1 MLMPQFSAWGRSLV
15 ATAAVVVL
23 AAPMALAADQAALNR
38 LVADAGKA
46 ATQRLIIW
54 QNGKPVL
61 DKRWSGNN
69 EALQPI
75 MHITAPISALAISC
89 LLADGRI
96 DDLEDSATA
105 YFPEWKNTPKAA
117 INVAHIQ
124 WGRTGLT
131 DDGAAIGTLFTR
143 PDMVGYFASRPLEHE
158 VGEHFNVESAVLIA
172 RVVQKAAGEPID
184 KYLQRRLFGPMGI
197 TQTRWRRDKAGNVD
211 TATGLWLKPTDLAK
225 IGELIRLDGRFNG
238 KQHIPADYIQ
248 DATLAAGAEDGVLTS
263 DDPGLEVGDFWHIG
277 QRFVLQPDVFQRLQ
291 ERGFPNARKL
301 APLVNRPFASRMAY
315 VEAAVKLTN
324 SETYRNMN
332 EAESRFGG
340 LGFSIL
346 VGREYGVEA
355 SDFLGQTLY
364 INPTTKLVMVRTV
377 PWNGAPV
384 SRSYP
389 QFAFDDVGD
398 RANRAFGGK

>member
-1 MLMPQFSAWGRSLV
+1 MLMPKFTAWGRSLV
-15 ATAAVVVL
+15 AAAAVVVL
-23 AAPMALAADQAALNR
+23 AAPLALAADQAALNR
-38 LVADAGKA
+38 LVADAGKTG
-46 ATQRLIIW
+46 TQRLIIW

-96 DDLEDSATA
+96 EDLEDSATA

-124 WGRTGLT
+124 WGRTGLS
-131 DDGAAIGTLFTR
+131 DGGAVIGAIYSQ
-143 PDMVGYFASRPLEHE
+143 PNMVTYLASRPLEHE
-158 VGEHFNVESAVLIA
+158 IGEHYDVDSAVLIG

-248 DATLAAGAEDGVLTS
+248 DATLAAGAEDGKLTS
-263 DDPGLEVGDFWHIG
+263 DDPGLEVGDYWHIG
-277 QRFVLQPDVFQRLQ
+277 QRFVLRPEDLKRLEQ
-291 ERGFPNARKL
+291 HGFPNARKL
-301 APLVNRPFASRMAY
+301 APLVNQAFASRMAY
-315 VEAAVKLTN
+315 VEAAVKLTSN
-324 SETYRNMN
+324 ETYRNMN
-332 EAESRFGG
+332 EAERRFGG
-340 LGFSIL
+340 LGFSIA

-355 SDFLGQTLY
+355 SDFLGQMLY

-377 PWNGAPV
+377 PWNGAPI

-389 QFAFDDVGD
+389 QVAFDDVGD
-398 RANRAFGGK
+398 RTNRAFGGK

>member
-1 MLMPQFSAWGRSLV
+1 MFAHLSSAWGRSLV

-23 AAPMALAADQAALNR
+23 AAPVALAADQAALNR
-38 LVADAGKA
+38 LVADAAKTG
-46 ATQRLIIW
+46 TQRMIIW

-89 LLADGRI
+89 LLEDGRI
-96 DDLEDSATA
+96 ADLEASATA
-105 YFPEWKNTPKAA
+105 YFPEWKNTPKSA
-117 INVAHIQ
+117 INLAHIQ

-131 DDGAAIGTLFTR
+131 DNSAAIGTLFTR
-143 PDMVGYFASRPLEHE
+143 PDMVAYFASRPLEHE
-158 VGEHFNVESAVLIA
+158 VGAHFNDESAVLIA

-184 KYLQRRLFGPMGI
+184 KYLQRRLFTPMGI

-211 TATGLWLKPTDLAK
+211 TATGLWLKPSDLAK
-225 IGELIRLDGRFNG
+225 VGELIRLDGRFNG
-238 KQHIPADYIQ
+238 KQHLPADYIQ
-248 DATLAAGAEDGVLTS
+248 DATLAGEDAA
-263 DDPGLEVGDFWHIG
+263 VGDYWRIG
-277 QRFVLQPDVFQRLQ
+277 QRFVLKPEDLQRLQ
-291 ERGFPNARKL
+291 QHGFPNARKL
-301 APLVNRPFASRMAY
+301 APMVNRTFPSRLPF
-315 VEAAVKLTN
+315 VEEAARLAGN
-324 SETYRNMN
+324 ETYRNMN
-332 EAESRFGG
+332 DAEKRFGG
-340 LGFSIL
+340 LPYTIA

-355 SDFLGQTLY
+355 SDYLGQTLY

-384 SRSYP
+384 TRSYP
-389 QFAFDDVGD
+389 HFAFDDMGD

>member
-1 MLMPQFSAWGRSLV
+1 MFMPKFSAWGRSLV
-15 ATAAVVVL
+15 AAAAVVVL
-23 AAPMALAADQAALNR
+23 AAPLALAADQAALNR
-38 LVADAGKA
+38 LVADAGKTG
-46 ATQRLIIW
+46 TQRLIIW
-54 QNGKPVL
+54 QNGKLVL

-124 WGRTGLT
+124 WGRTGLS
-131 DDGAAIGTLFTR
+131 DGGAVIGAIYSL
-143 PDMVGYFASRPLEHE
+143 PNMVTYLASRPLEHE
-158 VGEHFNVESAVLIA
+158 VGEHYDVDSAVLIG
-172 RVVQKAAGEPID
+172 RVVLKAAGEPID

-238 KQHIPADYIQ
+238 KQLIPADYVQ
-248 DATLAAGAEDGVLTS
+248 DATLAGEDQA
-263 DDPGLEVGDFWHIG
+263 VGDYWQIG
-277 QRFVLQPDVFQRLQ
+277 QRFVLRPEDLQRLEQ
-291 ERGFPNARKL
+291 HGFPNARKL
-301 APLVNRPFASRMAY
+301 APMVNKPFPSRLPF
-315 VEAAVKLTN
+315 VEEAARLAGN
-324 SETYRNMN
+324 ETYRNMN
-332 EAESRFGG
+332 DAEKRYGG
-340 LGFSIL
+340 LPYTL
-346 VGREYGVEA
+346 AVGREYGIEA
-355 SDFLGQTLY
+355 PDFLGQSLY

-377 PWNGAPV
+377 PWNGAPI
-384 SRSYP
+384 SRSYSHL
-389 QFAFDDVGD
+389 AFDDVGD